1 MSSASP
7 QLRPAASAPAH
18 NPSACGRAISS
29 AAILAAGFCAS
40 SPSILRHL
48 AGVNHGRPRAPA
60 TWVRCDPRPNPAT
73 APRLGRCPATAS
85 SPVAHCQGWLAHSQQ
100 LPKPSLLRR
109 RFPGSSR
116 HTRAESRHDLRGAGA
131 CIATAHGSPLRHSR
145 RQLLRCPV
153 CIDLSAIPA
162 GRRLT
167 LRWSSV
173 VRILLAA
180 PRIPVP
186 NGLEACS
193 HCQHSCVVLPIPA
206 QMS

>member
-1 MSSASP
+1 MRFRLPRFWPPVFA
-7 QLRPAASAPAH
+7 QVRL
-18 NPSACGRAISS
+18 
-29 AAILAAGFCAS
+29 LFC
-40 SPSILRHL
+40 HL

-73 APRLGRCPATAS
+73 APQLGRCPATAS

-153 CIDLSAIPA
+153 CIDLSAFPA

-186 NGLEACS
+186 NGLEARS